1 MTNKNA
7 DKCLYCGHM
16 CSNLF
21 VPNVYTSA
29 FYLVGISLDIGPK
42 WTSPDGQTKL
52 CLAQEMDEAA
62 NCCILKRPNYPL
74 DAVYLISFFFPVI
87 LGREEVEVSL

>member
-1 MTNKNA
+1 
-7 DKCLYCGHM
+7 M

-62 NCCILKRPNYPL
+62 NCCICGRINWNFCGIFQFIQLH
-74 DAVYLISFFFPVI
+74 FF
-87 LGREEVEVSL
+87 